1 MNLPSDFMI
10 RLKSYIIS
18 LLLGCT
24 IFPAHLSGQNI
35 FDASHSR
42 EFAHYLMQSHQFKL
56 AEAEWERVLFF
67 SPADTTARLNL
78 IKSLRLGENPAE
90 GWNKL
95 NTWYPTGSLSRSFA
109 LEAVNL
115 TLLQGD
121 FSSFE
126 SVLTRSPS
134 LNPSEKAD
142 LKLGAWLM
150 EGSWINLTTKNRE
163 VSFPLVATDPRLM
176 ELYSKTKSINRKS
189 PAVSLA
195 LSSLV
200 PGLGKIYSNDWKDGL
215 FSLLFVATNAWQS
228 YRGFSNNG
236 VSSVTG
242 WIFGSLAAGF
252 YTANLFGSWK
262 SARVY
267 NAKQTDRIRHEAES
281 IILTR

>member
-10 RLKSYIIS
+10 RLKSCIIS
-18 LLLGCT
+18 LLFGCI
-24 IFPAHLSGQNI
+24 IFPVSLSGQNI
-35 FDASHSR
+35 YDASHSR

-56 AEAEWERVLFF
+56 AASEWERVLFF
-67 SPADTTARLNL
+67 TPGDTLARLNL
-78 IKSLRLGENPAE
+78 IKSFRLADNPAE
-90 GWNKL
+90 GWNKI
-95 NTWYPTGSLSRSFA
+95 NNWYPTGSLSRAFSM
-109 LEAVNL
+109 EAVNL
-115 TLLQGD
+115 TLIQGD
-121 FSSFE
+121 FPSFE
-126 SVLTRSPS
+126 SVLGRSTGLKKKKKS
-134 LNPSEKAD
+134 D

-150 EGSWINLTTKNRE
+150 EGSWINQSAKIRE
-163 VSFPLVATDPRLM
+163 VTFPLVATDPRLI

-189 PAVSLA
+189 PAAALA
-195 LSSLV
+195 LSSIV
-200 PGLGKIYSNDWKDGL
+200 PGLGKIYANDWKDGL

-242 WIFGSLAAGF
+242 WIFGGLAAGF